1 MKEIILQLIAAAV
14 RIMMALVLS
23 AGSLYV
29 GMRVL
34 DRMTAGLEEWKE
46 IKKGNLAVG
55 LFYAAVL
62 ISLMILVAPRIEEV
76 ILFLDVTLPLKLLA
90 FSIVNFLI
98 SLPLSIIVIYLAIH
112 LIDRLTGDVSEISQI
127 KKGNLSMSLVFSVS
141 VLLVSFMTI
150 VPMESLFLIIKS
162 LESLLI

>member
-1 MKEIILQLIAAAV
+1 
-14 RIMMALVLS
+14 
-23 AGSLYV
+23 
-29 GMRVL
+29 
-34 DRMTAGLEEWKE
+34 
-46 IKKGNLAVG
+46 
-55 LFYAAVL
+55 
-62 ISLMILVAPRIEEV
+62 MILVAPRIEEV